1 MPTLDDALSKM
12 AGAKYFSKLDA
23 KSGYWQMKLNEESS
37 YLTTF
42 NTPFGRY
49 RFCRLPFGIVSSQ
62 DEFQRKMDEI
72 FEDLPG
78 TTPLVDDVIVHG
90 KTQEEHDQN
99 LRAALDRAASKHL
112 TLSPE
117 KLTVRAEEISYLG
130 HILTADGLKPDPGKV
145 KAIVDMVPPPPP
157 PGQEETPD
165 SARHDDLSCQVC
177 TATLRDYQTSKRP
190 PERRHRVCLGY
201 TTARSFRKRQV
212 DHSQP
217 TGPNLL

>member
-1 MPTLDDALSKM
+1 
-12 AGAKYFSKLDA
+12 
-23 KSGYWQMKLNEESS
+23 MKLNEESS

-42 NTPFGRY
+42 NTPFGRC

-117 KLTVRAEEISYLG
+117 KLTVRAEEVSYLG

-157 PGQEETPD
+157 PQDKKKLQTVLGMMTYLAKFAQRLSETTRP
-165 SARHDDLSCQVC
+165 
-177 TATLRDYQTSKRP
+177 LRD
-190 PERRHRVCLGY
+190 
-201 TTARSFRKRQV
+201 
-212 DHSQP
+212 
-217 TGPNLL
+217 LLKDDTEFVWDTPQQEAFENAK